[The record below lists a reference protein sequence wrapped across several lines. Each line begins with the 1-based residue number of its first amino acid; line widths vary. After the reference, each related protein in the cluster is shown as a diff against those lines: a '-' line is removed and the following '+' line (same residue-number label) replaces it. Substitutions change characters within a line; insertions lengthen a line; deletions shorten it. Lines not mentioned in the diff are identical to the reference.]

1 MFSSHKPFCLRSVL
15 GSDCPQNDLN
25 KREGLEENLDE
36 GPHEARRLEA
46 EGRLDAEARL
56 EAEGSRLLA
65 EAVDELRQDR
75 ASQEHVLQ
83 MAKRLAQL
91 RGQDPDKGS

>member
-1 MFSSHKPFCLRSVL
+1 MFFSHTHKPFCIRSVPGL
-15 GSDCPQNDLN
+15 DCTLNDLN

-36 GPHEARRLEA
+36 GRHEARRLEA
-46 EGRLDAEARL
+46 EGN
-56 EAEGSRLLA
+56 RLLA